1 MYLREKRANIKMKAI
16 LTAQYKKLPFDLRT
30 QLHLIYDAVNRN
42 KALITLASPIRQR
55 STIKKISKE
64 KFPKRIIVGESY
76 PMDGWV
82 VSNYQVFARNF
93 LDVTKCFAESNSI
106 SNIYADNVIEQLELD
121 AARLFMQNAFDA
133 LLPGG
138 SIRLITP
145 DCMAIS
151 NAYIQQDLQKVKE
164 VAADLQQY
172 ELKIDEPID
181 LLHVTFSSFGHHL
194 GRIHDENTLTSLL
207 TEAGFRIIER
217 FPTSK
222 SKNPVFQNLEKR
234 VGSSL
239 NWSQLC
245 LEAVK

>member
-1 MYLREKRANIKMKAI
+1 MKSI
-16 LTAQYKKLPFDLRT
+16 LIAQYKKLPFDLRT
-30 QLHLIYDAVNRN
+30 RLHHIYDAANGN
-42 KALITLASPIRQR
+42 KTLIALVSPIRQKR
-55 STIKKISKE
+55 TMKKISKE
-64 KFPKRIIVGESY
+64 KSPRRIIVGESY
-76 PMDGWV
+76 PMDGWI
-82 VSNYQVFARNF
+82 VSNYQVLARNF
-93 LDVTKCFAESNSI
+93 LDVTKRFADSNSI
-106 SNIYADNVIEQLELD
+106 SNIYADNVIEHLELN

-138 SIRLITP
+138 SIRLVTP

-164 VAADLQQY
+164 VAADLKQY
-172 ELKIDEPID
+172 KLKIDEPID

-222 SKNPVFQNLEKR
+222 SKNPIFQNLEKR
-234 VGSSL
+234 VGDSL